1 MSMPIGEVPSRSE
14 DATAVEVGRPSSWPG
29 FASKPAIDARE
40 YTSTRGLEVSLT
52 KTSTSPAFQAGAPA
66 PTGVA
71 EGVATTTSGV
81 RAVGSAA
88 KIGAP
93 YAPVRALKCSTH
105 NTARSNAGHGVI

>member
-52 KTSTSPAFQAGAPA
+52 KTSTSPAFQAGAA
-66 PTGVA
+66 PPPGDA
-71 EGVATTTSGV
+71 EVVATTTSAVRPGGWWAGRSRGAHTQRGGV
-81 RAVGSAA
+81 GEGGPR
-88 KIGAP
+88 
-93 YAPVRALKCSTH
+93 R
-105 NTARSNAGHGVI
+105 